1 MEIFATNA
9 IHLATHAKMD
19 SLQINVLPV
28 MVQKC
33 CNSTF
38 AKHNVML
45 ALIAILI
52 PIDAIHVLNFA
63 IIVQDQTQS
72 NAQCVILLTIFT
84 LINVL
89 IIVLNTFLITTLIRY
104 VKHVTLLALNVVAH
118 KIISAQSVSRQWF
131 FNKVKN

>member
-33 CNSTF
+33 CSSTF

-52 PIDAIHVLNFA
+52 PIDVIHVLNFA
-63 IIVQDQTQS
+63 IIVQ
-72 NAQCVILLTIFT
+72 A
-84 LINVL
+84 
-89 IIVLNTFLITTLIRY
+89 
-104 VKHVTLLALNVVAH
+104 
-118 KIISAQSVSRQWF
+118 
-131 FNKVKN
+131 